1 MIGTIARV
9 QWRATVNSVRRTS
22 TGRRRFLSGA
32 LFTIIF
38 AGALGLPLFVGLV
51 LFFRSEVRTSP
62 DTVTRYLPIIF
73 VVVTLFMLFGNFVAT
88 LSTLYFSPT
97 LPLLLAAPVP
107 TRTVFAVA
115 LANGSVGTPFALLAT
130 LLALVAYGIGVGVGV
145 AFYPVA
151 IIGMLAVS
159 ALVAAVTQILIVGL
173 LRIVPA
179 RRVREALTLLGAVMS
194 VLAYA
199 LWYGSSAG
207 RGRAAGVAGRFQTVT
222 DRTQPLARWTP
233 PGWAGNAAAATQ
245 AGDAVAALGWSLLL
259 FVATGALIGCAYA
272 LFRRAFLVGWSG
284 TREVAPRR
292 SATRHTASLL
302 DRISTPWSP
311 PVRAIAIK
319 EIRTLVRDT
328 KRLSIIVRS
337 IGFVFVYLF
346 LFIFRRT
353 ASGVGTSLPTEANSW
368 LRLLILI
375 TFLLMGLSNG
385 VSGYVFGTEGT
396 AFGLYRL
403 APIAATTVLVAK
415 WLAGV
420 CLVAPFSMIVALGAA
435 VWLRGGPGEIAL
447 APVIALSYTL
457 GLAAIRVAAA
467 AISPRFDAPQPNR

>member
-1 MIGTIARV
+1 
-9 QWRATVNSVRRTS
+9 
-22 TGRRRFLSGA
+22 
-32 LFTIIF
+32 
-38 AGALGLPLFVGLV
+38 
-51 LFFRSEVRTSP
+51 
-62 DTVTRYLPIIF
+62 
-73 VVVTLFMLFGNFVAT
+73 
-88 LSTLYFSPT
+88 
-97 LPLLLAAPVP
+97 
-107 TRTVFAVA
+107 
-115 LANGSVGTPFALLAT
+115 
-130 LLALVAYGIGVGVGV
+130 
-145 AFYPVA
+145 
-151 IIGMLAVS
+151 AVS

-207 RGRAAGVAGRFQTVT
+207 RGQAAGVAGRFQTVT

-337 IGFVFVYLF
+337 VGFVFVYLF

-467 AISPRFDAPQPNR
+467 AISPRFDAPQPNRSTGQVGSLAGLVASGLFALGSFVCWAGIVLPTIPATTSGLRAVKGQPAIVVAVALAGGIIALGSTATIWTIARRQLARLLAPQAA